1 MNSITIFIIGL
12 NVYFSYKGFND
23 PVFFNKYKFNPSYIK
38 KGEKIRYISSA
49 FLHVDTTHLIV
60 NMFTLYFFI
69 DSVIYRVGSISFLII
84 YFASLIFGNWITY
97 RINQNKLNYNA
108 VGASGAVGRMMIQV
122 LSEQNW
128 FDLRNFELELY
139 ASVRSKGLLIPFRG
153 QKFQVQEYQTTK
165 VAQCHFILMS
175 AGQDFSTIEVP
186 KLLELGAIVIDNS
199 SAWRMNPEVPLVVP
213 EVNAQLI
220 KKNVQG
226 QVIANPNCV
235 VAQNF
240 NLLKLHQELFID
252 TEPRNNYNEKQK

>member
-23 PVFFNKYKFNPSYIK
+23 QVFFNKYKFNPSYIK

-108 VGASGAVGRMMIQV
+108 VGASGAVMGVVYSAILLNPDMTLIFFIIPMPGYLFGLGYLFYSIYSMNSVNDNIGHEAHLGGAIAGFFTTILISPMV
-122 LSEQNW
+122 LLTNI
-128 FDLRNFELELY
+128 FTVFI
-139 ASVRSKGLLIPFRG
+139 LLIPIIYFYLKSR
-153 QKFQVQEYQTTK
+153 
-165 VAQCHFILMS
+165 
-175 AGQDFSTIEVP
+175 
-186 KLLELGAIVIDNS
+186 
-199 SAWRMNPEVPLVVP
+199 
-213 EVNAQLI
+213 I
-220 KKNVQG
+220 K
-226 QVIANPNCV
+226 
-235 VAQNF
+235 
-240 NLLKLHQELFID
+240 
-252 TEPRNNYNEKQK
+252 

>member
-38 KGEKIRYISSA
+38 KGENIRYISSA

-108 VGASGAVGRMMIQV
+108 VGASGAVMGVVYSAILLNPDMTLIFFIIPMPGYLFGLGYLFYSIYSMNSVNDNIGHEAHLGGAIAGFFTTILISPMV
-122 LSEQNW
+122 LLTNI
-128 FDLRNFELELY
+128 FTVFI
-139 ASVRSKGLLIPFRG
+139 LLIPIIYFYLKSR
-153 QKFQVQEYQTTK
+153 
-165 VAQCHFILMS
+165 
-175 AGQDFSTIEVP
+175 
-186 KLLELGAIVIDNS
+186 
-199 SAWRMNPEVPLVVP
+199 
-213 EVNAQLI
+213 I
-220 KKNVQG
+220 K
-226 QVIANPNCV
+226 
-235 VAQNF
+235 
-240 NLLKLHQELFID
+240 
-252 TEPRNNYNEKQK
+252 

>member
-108 VGASGAVGRMMIQV
+108 VGASGAVMGVVYSAILLNPDITLIFFIIPMPGYLFGLGYLFYSIYSMNSVNDNIGHEAHLGGAIAGFFTTILISPMV
-122 LSEQNW
+122 LLTNI
-128 FDLRNFELELY
+128 FTVFI
-139 ASVRSKGLLIPFRG
+139 LLIPIIYFYLKSR
-153 QKFQVQEYQTTK
+153 
-165 VAQCHFILMS
+165 
-175 AGQDFSTIEVP
+175 
-186 KLLELGAIVIDNS
+186 
-199 SAWRMNPEVPLVVP
+199 
-213 EVNAQLI
+213 I
-220 KKNVQG
+220 K
-226 QVIANPNCV
+226 
-235 VAQNF
+235 
-240 NLLKLHQELFID
+240 
-252 TEPRNNYNEKQK
+252 

>member
-1 MNSITIFIIGL
+1 MNSITIFIIVL

-108 VGASGAVGRMMIQV
+108 VGASGAVMGVVYSAILLNPDMTLIFFIIPMPGYLFGLGYLFYSIYSMNSVNDNIGHEAHLGGAIAGFFTTILISPMV
-122 LSEQNW
+122 LLTNI
-128 FDLRNFELELY
+128 FTVFI
-139 ASVRSKGLLIPFRG
+139 LLIPIIYFYLKSR
-153 QKFQVQEYQTTK
+153 
-165 VAQCHFILMS
+165 
-175 AGQDFSTIEVP
+175 
-186 KLLELGAIVIDNS
+186 
-199 SAWRMNPEVPLVVP
+199 
-213 EVNAQLI
+213 I
-220 KKNVQG
+220 K
-226 QVIANPNCV
+226 
-235 VAQNF
+235 
-240 NLLKLHQELFID
+240 
-252 TEPRNNYNEKQK
+252 